1 MKGMEFMLFKFN
13 ILTKKHALF
22 FWHNKSNKA
31 LFYHRKSILW
41 YYNLCAISWN
51 CFVFSDCKLSDLS
64 ILRRKEYLLTMHAQ
78 TTLLQFCE
86 NLIFLGVWHF
96 VGKLQAYLTFRHI
109 NLISF
114 DCHSIFSLIIQFS
127 GVRLSEGKLS
137 GLSSLA
143 RWGDAL
149 LETKWEL
156 HS

>member
-1 MKGMEFMLFKFN
+1 MKGMEFMFIKFN
-13 ILTKKHALF
+13 LLTKKHALF

-31 LFYHRKSILW
+31 LFYHRKSMLW
-41 YYNLCAISWN
+41 YYNLCAISLN

-64 ILRRKEYLLTMHAQ
+64 IPKRKEYLLTMHAQ

-86 NLIFLGVWHF
+86 DLIISRCVA
-96 VGKLQAYLTFRHI
+96 LQAYLMFRRI

-114 DCHSIFSLIIQFS
+114 DCYSIFSLNIQFS